1 MGFNYVFIWVIY
13 ALVFV
18 LVLFVIKTIFQNKYL
33 KKAAIKSE
41 LILQENLFQE
51 SNKLEKAKQKLLLVE
66 DLHHTLFKRFFKI
79 TEDILL
85 MQKFMFEIHTK

>member
-1 MGFNYVFIWVIY
+1 MGFNYLFIWVIY

-18 LVLFVIKTIFQNKYL
+18 LVLFVIKAVFQNKYL
-33 KKAAIKSE
+33 KKTAIKSE

-51 SNKLEKAKQKLLLVE
+51 SNKLEKTKQKLLLVE
-66 DLHHTLFKRFFKI
+66 DLHHTLFKRFLKI

-85 MQKFMFEIHTK
+85 MQQFIFETYTK